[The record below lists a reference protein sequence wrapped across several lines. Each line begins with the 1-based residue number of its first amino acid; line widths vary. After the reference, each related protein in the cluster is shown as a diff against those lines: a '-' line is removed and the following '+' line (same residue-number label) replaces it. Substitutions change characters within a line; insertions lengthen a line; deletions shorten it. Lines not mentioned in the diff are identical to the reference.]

1 MVSPLLV
8 KAAPQGREIVNIT
21 PERAGWTYVGFR
33 ALRLSKGET
42 ESLNTGDK
50 ELCLVVLSG
59 TVDVTVQGECFAG
72 LGVRNSVFDDM
83 APAAIYVP
91 PGQSLSVCATRNAEI
106 ACARHLPAR
115 RRGRCG

>member
-8 KAAPQGREIVNIT
+8 KAAPKGREIVNVT

-33 ALRLSKGET
+33 ALRLATGET

-59 TVDVTVQGECFAG
+59 TVDVTVQGQRFAG
-72 LGVRNSVFDDM
+72 LGASPR
-83 APAAIYVP
+83 AAL
-91 PGQSLSVCATRNAEI
+91 PGWVCATVCLTTSRRLLFM
-106 ACARHLPAR
+106 CRRARP
-115 RRGRCG
+115 